1 MMEWGMTVIGTN
13 VAALNAEMALTKNSR
28 DLQSAME
35 KLSTGKRI
43 NAASDDAAGIAEIAR
58 MSTEISGIGQAIKNA
73 NDGISIL
80 KTSDSATGSITN
92 MLQRMRELAIQAAN
106 GTNASSDI
114 QSLNTEYQQ
123 LYSEIKRVSSTTEW
137 NSSKLLDG
145 TFSAGISL
153 FVGYSSNSDGTI
165 TASIPSFDP
174 TAGATN
180 SLVDGFSAISGS
192 SISAGSNATDLLAKL
207 SLAISGVNKVRST
220 LGATVNRLQ
229 FTVDNL
235 TNMSTSIYASRS
247 QIQDVDYSQA
257 TADLARGQILQQAAT
272 AMLAQANQ
280 QPQLVLALL
289 K

>member
-1 MMEWGMTVIGTN
+1 MTVIGTN
-13 VAALNAEMALTKNSR
+13 VAALKAEMALTKNSR

-280 QPQLVLALL
+280 QPQLVLALF

>member
-1 MMEWGMTVIGTN
+1 MTVIGTN
-13 VAALNAEMALTKNSR
+13 VAALKAEMALTKNSR

-92 MLQRMRELAIQAAN
+92 MLQRMSELAIQAAN

-192 SISAGSNATDLLAKL
+192 SISAGSNAMDLLAKL

-280 QPQLVLALL
+280 QPQLGLALL

>member
-1 MMEWGMTVIGTN
+1 
-13 VAALNAEMALTKNSR
+13 
-28 DLQSAME
+28 
-35 KLSTGKRI
+35 
-43 NAASDDAAGIAEIAR
+43 

-92 MLQRMRELAIQAAN
+92 MLQRMSELAIQAAN

>member
-1 MMEWGMTVIGTN
+1 MEWGMTVIGTN
-13 VAALNAEMALTKNSR
+13 VAALKAEMALTKNSR

-43 NAASDDAAGIAEIAR
+43 NSASDDAAGIAEIAR

-123 LYSEIKRVSSTTEW
+123 LYSEIKRVASTTEW

-145 TFSAGISL
+145 TFSGGISL
-153 FVGYSSNSDGTI
+153 FVGYASNSDGII

-180 SLVDGFSAISGS
+180 SLVDGFSTISGS
-192 SISAGSNATDLLAKL
+192 TISAGSNATDLLAKI

-257 TADLARGQILQQAAT
+257 TAELARGQILQQAAT

>member
-1 MMEWGMTVIGTN
+1 MTVIGTN
-13 VAALNAEMALTKNSR
+13 VAALKAEMALTKNSR

-92 MLQRMRELAIQAAN
+92 MLQRMSELAIQAAN

-247 QIQDVDYSQA
+247 QVQDVDYSQA
-257 TADLARGQILQQAAT
+257 TSELARGQILQQAAT

>member
-1 MMEWGMTVIGTN
+1 MTVIGTN
-13 VAALNAEMALTKNSR
+13 VAALKAEMALTKNSR

-92 MLQRMRELAIQAAN
+92 MLQRMSELAIQAAN

-192 SISAGSNATDLLAKL
+192 SISAGSNAMDLLAKL

>member
-13 VAALNAEMALTKNSR
+13 VAALKAEMALTKNSR

-174 TAGATN
+174 TAGATK

>member
-1 MMEWGMTVIGTN
+1 MTVIGTN
-13 VAALNAEMALTKNSR
+13 VAALKAEMALTKNSR

>member
-1 MMEWGMTVIGTN
+1 MTVIGTN
-13 VAALNAEMALTKNSR
+13 VAALKAEMALTKNSR

-192 SISAGSNATDLLAKL
+192 SISAGSNAMDLLAKL

-247 QIQDVDYSQA
+247 QVQDVDYSQA
-257 TADLARGQILQQAAT
+257 TSELARGQILQQAAT

>member
-1 MMEWGMTVIGTN
+1 MTVIGTN
-13 VAALNAEMALTKNSR
+13 VAALKAEMALTKNSR

-92 MLQRMRELAIQAAN
+92 MLQRMSELAIQAAN

>member
-1 MMEWGMTVIGTN
+1 MTVIGTN
-13 VAALNAEMALTKNSR
+13 VAALKAEMALTKNSR

-123 LYSEIKRVSSTTEW
+123 LYSEIKRVASTTEW

-145 TFSAGISL
+145 TFSAGVSL
-153 FVGYSSNSDGTI
+153 FVGYSSNADGKI
-165 TASIPSFDP
+165 SASIPSFDP

-192 SISAGSNATDLLAKL
+192 TISAGSNATDLLAKI

-235 TNMSTSIYASRS
+235 TNMSTSISASRS

-257 TADLARGQILQQAAT
+257 TAELARGQILQQAAT

>member
-1 MMEWGMTVIGTN
+1 MTVIGTN
-13 VAALNAEMALTKNSR
+13 VAALKAEMALTKNSR

-192 SISAGSNATDLLAKL
+192 SISAGSNAMDLLAKL